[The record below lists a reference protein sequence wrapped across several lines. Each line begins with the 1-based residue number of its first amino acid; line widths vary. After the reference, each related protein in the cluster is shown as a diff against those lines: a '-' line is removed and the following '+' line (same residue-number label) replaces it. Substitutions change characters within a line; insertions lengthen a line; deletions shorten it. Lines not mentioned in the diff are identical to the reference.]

1 MRETDL
7 HEPVHSEEVL
17 FPPLEE
23 LEVVEELL
31 KISAALVTETV

>member
-23 LEVVEELL
+23 VVEELL